1 MKKEKQTLEKLV
13 GALMPVEATWLDE
26 HGEMVVETLKNLVRK
41 EKILNSDIQSILDD
55 DFDIGSTVVRL
66 FLGLSK
72 DEFTIA
78 LKGKLSGSPG
88 PGITRYKKDKE
99 VYLKALEDLGIL
111 TDMRTFMTQPLH
123 WTDVLVERLRGG
135 RGSAIKGQNRG
146 RGVEDFV
153 EEILWKVFDKK
164 KVVRSCSF
172 TGVDGRMKAKADF
185 VVPDKSEPLIVIE
198 VKAYGATGSK
208 LTDVIGDVEKILKA
222 KRSDT
227 IFILVTDGVTWKE
240 RLNDFRALVEF
251 QNRGDITKI
260 YTKSM
265 AKELERDLMSIKK
278 IHDL

>member
-1 MKKEKQTLEKLV
+1 MKREKQTLDKLV
-13 GALMPVEATWLDE
+13 GALMPVEATWLDS
-26 HGEMVVETLKNLVRK
+26 HGEKVLETLKNLPQK
-41 EKILNSDIQSILDD
+41 ELVLRTDVQSVLDE
-55 DFDIGSTVVRL
+55 DFDIGSTVIRL
-66 FLGLSK
+66 FLGLSQ

-78 LKGKLSGSPG
+78 LKGVLPG
-88 PGITRYKKDKE
+88 PPGQGVMRFRRDKE
-99 VYLKALEDLGIL
+99 AYLEALECLGIL
-111 TDMRTFMTQPLH
+111 TAMRTFMTQPLH
-123 WTDVLVERLRGG
+123 WADVLVERLRGG

-164 KVVRSCSF
+164 NVVRGCSF
-172 TGVDGRMKAKADF
+172 TGIDEKVTAKADF
-185 VVPDKSEPLIVIE
+185 AVPDKAQPIIVIE

-227 IFILVTDGVTWKE
+227 IFMLVTDGETWKE
-240 RLNDFRALVEF
+240 RLSDFRTLVEF
-251 QNRGDITKI
+251 QNRGEITKI

-265 AKELERDLMSIKK
+265 AKEFERDLISIKR

>member
-13 GALMPVEATWLDE
+13 GALMPVEASWLDE
-26 HGEMVVETLKNLVRK
+26 HGEMVIETLKNLVQK
-41 EKILNSDIQSILDD
+41 EKILNSDIQSILDE

-78 LKGKLSGSPG
+78 LKGKMPGSPG
-88 PGITRYKKDKE
+88 PGITRYKKDKGL
-99 VYLKALEDLGIL
+99 YLKALEDLGIL

-153 EEILWKVFDKK
+153 EEILWRVFDKK
-164 KVVRSCSF
+164 KVVRNCSF

-240 RLNDFRALVEF
+240 RLNDFRALVKF

-265 AKELERDLMSIKK
+265 AKELERDLVSIKK